1 MIDFKKKD
9 LVRILNVYQNH
20 INEFINIGIDDIDKM
35 YLEIA
40 KKDLEGTTII
50 HKEQCWNCKEDVEYT
65 DLHAFCPK
73 CLTSM

>member
-20 INEFINIGIDDIDKM
+20 INDFVNISDKDIDDM

-40 KKDLEGTTII
+40 KKDLEETTPI

-65 DLHAFCPK
+65 DLHAFCHK